1 MRLAGDWGSCG
12 LDQIASGLEQVR
24 AQDLLSIPGVRQR
37 EELVRLH
44 RLSNQLEAEITR
56 RVANFD
62 SSQAYA
68 DTLALTTQSWLRGEC
83 NLTPNQASERVR
95 VARKLEDLP
104 RTAEAFASGDMS
116 LPHASLITHVAEK
129 VGDKFDSEA
138 EDIFV
143 NAARDLDPWRL
154 RIVARRFRDAVDP
167 DGSLDDA
174 NEQYQRRHLHLSQTM
189 DGIFHLN
196 GMFDSEG
203 GAILQTALDALR
215 TPRDSEELRS
225 TSQIEAD
232 NLVELARRQ
241 LNGGKLP
248 EVAGQKPHVAITAP
262 LAALKKEPGAGG
274 GDLAWAYPV
283 PADTVR
289 RYACDAAIARVLLG
303 PRSEILDL
311 GRETS
316 VVSLALK
323 RALIYRD
330 KGCRFPRC
338 DKPWQWTDGHHIIH
352 WVEGGPT
359 DLDNLVLLCRRHHR
373 CVHEEGWQVHR
384 DAAGDLWFTDPWTV
398 ADTNQSQAS

>member
-1 MRLAGDWGSCG
+1 MRLGGARGSCG
-12 LDQIASGLEQVR
+12 LDQIAIGVETMR
-24 AQDLLSIPGVRQR
+24 AEDLLSLPGSRQR
-37 EELVRLH
+37 DELVRLH

-68 DTLALTTQSWLRGEC
+68 DTLAMTTQSWLRAEC

-95 VARKLEDLP
+95 IARKLEDLP

-116 LPHASLITHVAEK
+116 FPHAALIARVAEN

-138 EDIFV
+138 ENIFV
-143 NAARDLDPWRL
+143 TAARDLDPWRL

-248 EVAGQKPHVAITAP
+248 EVAGQKPHIAITAP

-274 GDLAWAYPV
+274 GDLEWAYPV

-303 PRSEILDL
+303 SKSEILDL
-311 GRETS
+311 GRETP
-316 VVSLALK
+316 VVSPALK

-330 KGCRFPRC
+330 KGCRFPHC

-352 WVEGGPT
+352 WVDGGPT

-373 CVHEEGWQVHR
+373 CVHEEGWQVNR
-384 DAAGDLWFTDPWTV
+384 DAAGDLWFTDPWTITD
-398 ADTNQSQAS
+398 ANQSQAS